1 MRGWPPDVGDKDD
14 VGEVHDVEP
23 TVEDEPA
30 RAPVRRHEVGIRGRG
45 EGEGVEEE
53 EGEYDG
59 DGEEDA
65 PPEVAIHLRFGSL
78 LALVEVFH
86 GCIEGI
92 QCPNVERCQCGGQRQ
107 DDQEYERA

>member
-1 MRGWPPDVGDKDD
+1 
-14 VGEVHDVEP
+14 
-23 TVEDEPA
+23 
-30 RAPVRRHEVGIRGRG
+30 
-45 EGEGVEEE
+45 
-53 EGEYDG
+53 
-59 DGEEDA
+59 
-65 PPEVAIHLRFGSL
+65 L